1 MSRALLAR
9 RVGAL
14 EAARGAA
21 EPDHAHAAMAEA
33 LVRLGFPDQLGTAL
47 ATCAVGS
54 PRPLADI
61 HPDLPALHTRLWMKR
76 QGWAYCEGDE
86 LL

>member
-1 MSRALLAR
+1 MSRALAR

-21 EPDHAHAAMAEA
+21 GPDHARASMAEA
-33 LVRLGFPDQLGTAL
+33 PARLGLPGEPDAAL
-47 ATCAVGS
+47 AACAGGWS
-54 PRPLADI
+54 RPLADI
-61 HPDLPALHTRLWMKR
+61 HPDLPALHTRLWTER

>member
-1 MSRALLAR
+1 LAR

-14 EAARGAA
+14 EAARGASG
-21 EPDHAHAAMAEA
+21 PDHAREAMAEA
-33 LVRLGFPDQLGTAL
+33 LARLGLPDQLGTAL
-47 ATCAVGS
+47 ATHAGGWS
-54 PRPLADI
+54 RPLADI
-61 HPDLPALHTRLWMKR
+61 HPDLPALHARLWMER